1 MKEIA
6 KESAPAAKEEKTTEQ
21 VPVNDV
27 KNEEEKEEAV
37 SDLKEGEETKNA
49 QPEVQAEKSEV
60 AEVVKITETDTVTQ
74 PVNVKAENE
83 ASEQKADEKAAE
95 PSNE

>member
-1 MKEIA
+1 MSQIKASSPFMKEIA

-49 QPEVQAEKSEV
+49 
-60 AEVVKITETDTVTQ
+60 
-74 PVNVKAENE
+74 
-83 ASEQKADEKAAE
+83 
-95 PSNE
+95 